1 MSLLISFEEGFS
13 LDTSLIK
20 KLEYLINIIF
30 SDEKII
36 DSTVNLRVL
45 GDEEMK
51 KLNHQFRDKDKTT
64 NVLSF
69 ANEDISLDE
78 TKNIGDIAISY
89 DYVMHESKDQGKEFE
104 DHMIHMLAHGVYH
117 ILGHDHEDHSMAE
130 TMESKE
136 IEVLSKLNIKNPYH

>member
-1 MSLLISFEEGFS
+1 MSLLISFDEGFS
-13 LDTSLIK
+13 LDSSLIK
-20 KLEYLINIIF
+20 KLEYLINTIF
-30 SDEKII
+30 VDEKII

-51 KLNHQFRDKDKTT
+51 KLNHQFRNKDKTT

-69 ANEDISLDE
+69 TNEDISLDE
-78 TKNIGDIAISY
+78 TKNIGDVAISY
-89 DYVMHESKDQGKEFE
+89 DYVMNESKDQGKEFE

-117 ILGHDHEDHSMAE
+117 ILGHDHEDDSMAD
-130 TMESKE
+130 TMELKE